1 MNFFW
6 SFQFIFFPQDLPI
19 NKDPEW
25 SEMTTITSAIENHFE
40 GPEKTLEIDWVPN
53 VGNNSLGLRAISR
66 DQWDGKFKL
75 AMLFPT

>member
-1 MNFFW
+1 M
-6 SFQFIFFPQDLPI
+6 SFIFFPQDQAARST
-19 NKDPEW
+19 NQYKDPEW

-53 VGNNSLGLRAISR
+53 VGKNSLGLRAISR

>member
-1 MNFFW
+1 
-6 SFQFIFFPQDLPI
+6 
-19 NKDPEW
+19 
-25 SEMTTITSAIENHFE
+25 MTTITSAIENHFE

-75 AMLFPT
+75 ASCFLPNINSGDHRIRTN